1 MSQPQHFDI
10 IIVGAGM
17 TGASL
22 ALALSQKPSAKPLKI
37 ALIEAAE
44 LNFGQHP
51 GFDGRAIALSAGS
64 LRWFQQQG
72 LWSNMAPYGCA
83 IEHIH
88 VSDRG
93 HCGWTSMQADEYHL
107 DALGQVIELEHA
119 GRELHQ
125 QLAQRQG
132 ISLFCPARVKHIEQQ
147 QQQVLLELDDQ
158 QCLSGSLLIGADG
171 ADSLVGQK
179 IGSQQ
184 QHDFAKYALIANVQA
199 DQDPAG
205 RAFERFTEQGPLALL
220 PMSEQRWSVVWSLE
234 AEQAKRLQSADEQ
247 VFLSELQQAFG
258 YRAGRFS
265 AVGKRAAYPLVL
277 RYYPRLFA
285 HRMLLLG
292 NAAHSLHPIAGQGF
306 NLALRDV
313 AALAPLLLQQWQ
325 QGLDLGA
332 HSLLDAYQ
340 QLRQDDIQRTIAM
353 TAGLASVFASSDKSS
368 VIPRNLGLM
377 AMQLC
382 PSFKLLLAKQSLGLF
397 SR

>member
-22 ALALSQKPSAKPLKI
+22 ALALSQKQSAKPLRI

-44 LNFGQHP
+44 LHFGQHP

-72 LWSNMAPYGCA
+72 LWSSMAPYGCG

-93 HCGWTSMQADEYHL
+93 HCGWTTMQADEYHL

-125 QLAQRQG
+125 HLAQRQG

-147 QQQVLLELDDQ
+147 AQQVVLELDDQ
-158 QCLSGSLLIGADG
+158 QCLSASLLIGADG
-171 ADSLVGQK
+171 GDSLVGQQ
-179 IGSQQ
+179 IGGQQ
-184 QHDFAKYALIANVQA
+184 QHDFAKYALIANVRA

-205 RAFERFTEQGPLALL
+205 RAFERFTDQGPLALL

-234 AEQAKRLQSADEQ
+234 AEQAKRLQNADEQ
-247 VFLSELQQAFG
+247 VFLGELQQAFG
-258 YRAGRFS
+258 YRAGRFN
-265 AVGKRAAYPLVL
+265 AVGKRAAYPLLL

-313 AALAPLLLQQWQ
+313 AGLAPLLLQQWQ
-325 QGLDLGA
+325 QGQDLGA
-332 HSLLDAYQ
+332 HSVLDAYQ
-340 QLRQDDIQRTIAM
+340 QLRQDDIERTIAM
-353 TAGLASVFASSDKSS
+353 TAGLASVFASNDKSS

-382 PSFKLLLAKQSLGLF
+382 PSLKMLLAKQSLGLF

>member
-10 IIVGAGM
+10 IIIGAGM

-22 ALALSQKPSAKPLKI
+22 ALALSQAQTSQPLKI

-44 LNFGQHP
+44 LNFGHHP

-64 LRWFQQQG
+64 IRWFQQQG
-72 LWSNMAPYGCA
+72 LWAEMAPYACA
-83 IEHIH
+83 IEHIN

-93 HCGWTSMQADEYHL
+93 HCGWTTMQADEYHL

-132 ISLFCPARVKHIEQQ
+132 ISLFCPARVQHIEQS
-147 QQQVLLELDDQ
+147 QQQVLLQLDDQ

-171 ADSLVGQK
+171 ADSLVGQQ
-179 IGSQQ
+179 IGGQQ

-199 DQDPAG
+199 EQDPAG

-220 PMSEQRWSVVWSLE
+220 PMSKQRWSVVWSLE
-234 AEQAKRLQSADEQ
+234 AEQAKRMQLADDE
-247 VFLSELQQAFG
+247 VFLRELQQAFG
-258 YRAGRFS
+258 YRAGRFN

-313 AALAPLLLQQWQ
+313 ADLAPLLLQQWQ
-325 QGLDLGA
+325 QGQDLGA

-340 QLRQDDIQRTIAM
+340 QLRLQDIERTISM
-353 TAGLASVFASSDKSS
+353 TAGLASVFACSDKSS

-382 PSFKLLLAKQSLGLF
+382 PSIKLLLAKQSLGLF

>member
-22 ALALSQKPSAKPLKI
+22 ALALSQTPSAKPLKI

-179 IGSQQ
+179 IGNQQ

-205 RAFERFTEQGPLALL
+205 RAFERFTEQGP
-220 PMSEQRWSVVWSLE
+220 
-234 AEQAKRLQSADEQ
+234 
-247 VFLSELQQAFG
+247 
-258 YRAGRFS
+258 
-265 AVGKRAAYPLVL
+265 
-277 RYYPRLFA
+277 
-285 HRMLLLG
+285 
-292 NAAHSLHPIAGQGF
+292 
-306 NLALRDV
+306 
-313 AALAPLLLQQWQ
+313 
-325 QGLDLGA
+325 
-332 HSLLDAYQ
+332 
-340 QLRQDDIQRTIAM
+340 
-353 TAGLASVFASSDKSS
+353 
-368 VIPRNLGLM
+368 
-377 AMQLC
+377 
-382 PSFKLLLAKQSLGLF
+382 
-397 SR
+397 